1 MLRAAFHSAVE
12 MPPNSSRRR
21 MAMILPACDFESVP
35 ARLTLDLVR
44 EGRELEAA
52 QNRMFPSVNASTA
65 EELTRTPTLSFPK
78 ENVWPQI
85 GAAAT
90 IAAPVMRR
98 TDGSGVKSGISRNP
112 ASKRACLQIVGL
124 TASDRRP

>member
-1 MLRAAFHSAVE
+1 
-12 MPPNSSRRR
+12 

-98 TDGSGVKSGISRNP
+98 MNGSGVKSGNQQEPGQEKSMPPNRWTH
-112 ASKRACLQIVGL
+112 RV
-124 TASDRRP
+124 